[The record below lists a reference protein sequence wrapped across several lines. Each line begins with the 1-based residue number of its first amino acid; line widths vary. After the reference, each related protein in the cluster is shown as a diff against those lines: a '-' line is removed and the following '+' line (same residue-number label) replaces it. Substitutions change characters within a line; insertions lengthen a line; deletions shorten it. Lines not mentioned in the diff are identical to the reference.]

1 MFIIQL
7 IQNNN
12 IIESDIVNSLEYMD
26 IRNENL
32 KLYNENN
39 IYWRVL
45 IWEL

>member
-45 IWEL
+45 I